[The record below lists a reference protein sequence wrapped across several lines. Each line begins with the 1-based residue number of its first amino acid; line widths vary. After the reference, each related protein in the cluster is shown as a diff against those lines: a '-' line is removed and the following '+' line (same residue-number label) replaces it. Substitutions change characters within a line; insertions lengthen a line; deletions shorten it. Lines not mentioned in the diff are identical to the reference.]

1 MLLVDANVLLCGE
14 PAVSRAPGSPEVAP
28 YGAQRHRDG
37 WLRLDGAAGIS
48 AAQQIP
54 QAAELVEQWLGA
66 PSALVVEPTPRH
78 LPLLA
83 GLLGSARTAANLVTD
98 AHLAALALEYGARV
112 VSFDRDFAR
121 FEGVPLFRPGD

>member
-1 MLLVDANVLLCGE
+1 MASPGRRCWHFCGSVLTRRFSLAPCR
-14 PAVSRAPGSPEVAP
+14 SRRPPS
-28 YGAQRHRDG
+28 
-37 WLRLDGAAGIS
+37 WS
-48 AAQQIP
+48 
-54 QAAELVEQWLGA
+54 EQWLGA

-121 FEGVPLFRPGD
+121 FEGVPLLRPGD